1 MPRITRRRFLLG
13 SSVIAA
19 TATAAGGAL
28 LSARTRTPPAPT
40 PPAHPTPLPSTTP
53 TPTPLPRGGT
63 VTIATTGSLQADR
76 FNVLRTGTPPTIEI
90 LGRVHA
96 RLLQWADPATA
107 ILGPDLAATFEQPDA
122 QTLLLHLD
130 PRARW
135 HDAPPLNGR
144 PITPEEAR
152 ASLERLTAAARRADT
167 LAGRRSAP
175 LADIARVELPQPG
188 LLRVVLQRPSPLLT
202 TAFAGEYAI
211 LQHPDLLD
219 SFDPQV
225 PLDSTLLAGCGPWRL
240 DAFDSTSARFVAQIG
255 GHRQPLL
262 DSLTVTSPFDVVER
276 YRAGHLDE
284 FPALDPR
291 AAAAARAL
299 PEIQQLST
307 FLREPV
313 ISTFAT
319 AAPPWSDTRLLDA
332 ISGALNRPELAAT
345 LFAGRAQPSGPLP
358 PVYAAALSPQ
368 ALAPFPGF
376 SRDPDADAR
385 AARQRWEAANGPA
398 LGTIIVDFPAIF
410 DPRYAAAAHIV
421 RRLSAVLGP
430 QFKPA
435 IERYPTIAERVEQ
448 GYYGNG
454 RAAFWFGWATPLPSP
469 DPREALLQLHGHA
482 LDPAA
487 HRQILDGQPS
497 ALAELQ
503 RHLLTGFPSG
513 VIPWVQQT
521 IQIFRRPE
529 TFGPTPSPF
538 WDGQRDIS
546 RYRTP

>member
-19 TATAAGGAL
+19 TAAGGAL
-28 LSARTRTPPAPT
+28 LAARTRTPPTST
-40 PPAHPTPLPSTTP
+40 PPAHPTPLPSTAP

-63 VTIATTGSLQADR
+63 LTIATTGSLQADT
-76 FNVLRTGTPPTIEI
+76 FDVLRTGIPAAIEI

-96 RLLQWADPATA
+96 RLLQWADPAAA
-107 ILGPDLAATFEQPDA
+107 ILGPDLATAFEQPDP
-122 QTLLLHLD
+122 QTLLLRLD
-130 PRARW
+130 PRGRW
-135 HDAPPLNGR
+135 HDAPPLDGR
-144 PITPEEAR
+144 PVAPEEVR
-152 ASLERLTAAARRADT
+152 ASLERLAAAARRADT

-188 LLRVVLQRPSPLLT
+188 LLRLVLHQPSPLLT
-202 TAFAGEYAI
+202 TALAGEYAL
-211 LQHPDLLD
+211 LQHPDLVD
-219 SFDPQV
+219 RFDPEV

-240 DAFDSTSARFVAQIG
+240 DAFDSASARFVAQIG
-255 GHRQPLL
+255 GHRTPLL

-284 FPALDPR
+284 FPAFDPR
-291 AAAAARAL
+291 DADSARAL
-299 PEIQQLST
+299 PEIQQLRT

-319 AAPPWSDTRLLDA
+319 SAPPWSDTRLLDA
-332 ISGALNRPELAAT
+332 ISGALDRHWLAAT

-358 PVYAAALSPQ
+358 PVYAATLDAQ

-376 SRDPDADAR
+376 STDPDADAR

-398 LGTIIVDFPAIF
+398 LGTIVIDFPAIF

-421 RRLSAVLGP
+421 RRLATVLGP
-430 QFKPA
+430 QFQPA
-435 IERYPTIAERVEQ
+435 IERYPTIAERIEQ

-454 RAAFWFGWATPLPSP
+454 RAAFWFGWAAALPSP

-503 RHLLTGFPSG
+503 RNLLAGFPSG
-513 VIPWVQQT
+513 VIPWIQQT
-521 IQIFRRPE
+521 IEIFRRPD

-546 RYRTP
+546 RYRAP